1 MSRGGSLLPRDPGG
15 EAWLGAV
22 IGVLCFIACLM
33 AVGALAADRAAHGW
47 SARLRAEATVQVR
60 PRADETGDAAA
71 ARAAETLSG
80 VDGVEEAQA
89 LDRETA
95 EALLRPWMGEAAL
108 EDLPLPHLVTVRLS
122 TESPASAQALG
133 EALAEAGLDA
143 SVDDH
148 SLWRGEIERS
158 ALTLTSLALAAFAL
172 TAGAA
177 GAAITYATRA
187 GIAARR
193 REIEILSLSGAG
205 RGQIIWQFQKR
216 FGRLAAL
223 AGAGGGAAAAGLL
236 AAVRLAGGEGGVS
249 PALPLAWSDLVI
261 LSLSPVLAAT
271 VALAAAWLAARRALD
286 NGASSTASSVS
297 SGAGSVE

>member
-1 MSRGGSLLPRDPGG
+1 M
-15 EAWLGAV
+15 
-22 IGVLCFIACLM
+22 
-33 AVGALAADRAAHGW
+33 
-47 SARLRAEATVQVR
+47 
-60 PRADETGDAAA
+60 
-71 ARAAETLSG
+71 
-80 VDGVEEAQA
+80 
-89 LDRETA
+89 
-95 EALLRPWMGEAAL
+95 
-108 EDLPLPHLVTVRLS
+108 
-122 TESPASAQALG
+122 
-133 EALAEAGLDA
+133 
-143 SVDDH
+143 DDH

-223 AGAGGGAAAAGLL
+223 AGAGGGAAAAALL

-249 PALPLAWSDLVI
+249 PALPLAWSDLFI
-261 LSLSPVLAAT
+261 LSLSPLLAAT

-286 NGASSTASSVS
+286 KGPPGAASSVS